1 MYIHEA
7 PTSNKADMRV
17 VTAPAVHTIFS
28 GKREIGEIVIPQT
41 NTSFSYNFPTQV
53 PNLPITGRK
62 EKKVDPDTIKSQNAT
77 APLSSITVSEDR
89 NSFVN
94 KDFMTTTATF

>member
-17 VTAPAVHTIFS
+17 VTASAVHTIFS
-28 GKREIGEIVIPQT
+28 GKREIVIPQT
-41 NTSFSYNFPTQV
+41 NTSFSQNFPTQV

-77 APLSSITVSEDR
+77 APLSSITVSEGG

>member
-1 MYIHEA
+1 MYTHEA
-7 PTSNKADMRV
+7 PTNNKADIRV
-17 VTAPAVHTIFS
+17 LTAPAVHTIFS
-28 GKREIGEIVIPQT
+28 GNREVVMPQA

-53 PNLPITGRK
+53 PNIPITGRK

-77 APLSSITVSEDR
+77 APLSSFTVSEGG